1 MDHLDSGSVPIS
13 NVMRLFKELGLPKM
27 DDDILEFFEYL
38 NFRNT
43 SSVEKMNYQKFLEIF
58 DDDYLIGSSPFEDS
72 KEFSPSPDTSIEID
86 KNEIQQTE
94 QSANVI
100 DQEDLMITV
109 DDVLTKIRLK
119 FPEKVLQNFYFS
131 IMDSIKEEMINYQKI
146 RYILQ
151 ADLISYLTQKLQ
163 IQLTDKELQCIL
175 HILSKEDL
183 QGIILFDE
191 LKQLIKD
198 FTKKE

>member
-1 MDHLDSGSVPIS
+1 
-13 NVMRLFKELGLPKM
+13 
-27 DDDILEFFEYL
+27 
-38 NFRNT
+38 
-43 SSVEKMNYQKFLEIF
+43 
-58 DDDYLIGSSPFEDS
+58 
-72 KEFSPSPDTSIEID
+72 
-86 KNEIQQTE
+86 
-94 QSANVI
+94 
-100 DQEDLMITV
+100 
-109 DDVLTKIRLK
+109 
-119 FPEKVLQNFYFS
+119 
-131 IMDSIKEEMINYQKI
+131 MDSIKEEMINYQKI